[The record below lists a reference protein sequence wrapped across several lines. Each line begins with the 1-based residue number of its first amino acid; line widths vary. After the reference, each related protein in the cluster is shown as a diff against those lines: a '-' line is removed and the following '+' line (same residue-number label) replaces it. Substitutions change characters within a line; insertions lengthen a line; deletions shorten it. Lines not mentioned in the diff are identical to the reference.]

1 MNLKKYLPL
10 FIVSFIISCSSDDS
24 SELQLSIQGNTAIL
38 QKAIRVEMTS
48 GGWSKTLYGA
58 DFGNYDSQVHSQ
70 SFVTPI
76 SGNIRIRF
84 TLSDTTGV
92 DLNFGTIAL
101 DAKPDWR
108 WSVDFVL
115 SSSNPFNSCFGC
127 IGYSAFS
134 VDSIFQTSNRDS
146 LFVIWGGNSIKNP
159 VIY

>member
-10 FIVSFIISCSSDDS
+10 FIIPFIISCSSDDS
-24 SELQLSIQGNTAIL
+24 SELQLSIQGDTTIL
-38 QKAIRVEMTS
+38 RKAIRVEMTS

-58 DFGNYDSQVHSQ
+58 DFGTLDSQNHSQ
-70 SFVTPI
+70 SFVTPT
-76 SGNIRIRF
+76 SGSIRIRF
-84 TLSDTTGV
+84 TLSDSTRG
-92 DLNFGTIAL
+92 DLNSGIIVL

-115 SSSNPFNSCFGC
+115 SSGNPFNSCYGC

-134 VDSIFQTSNRDS
+134 VDSVFQTSNGDS